1 MGAKQK
7 LLGFVVEASC
17 RKDNEQAAYIAKSLM
32 EDSSGKVRLLESILE
47 RQNMLKALKR
57 VKSNNGAPGVDGM
70 KCHQLGGFVK
80 RTWSTVKQ
88 VIHDGKYKP
97 LPVRGKEIPKPDGG
111 MRQLGIPAV
120 MDRLLQQAI
129 VQVLVAIYDY
139 TFSDSSFGYRPGK
152 SQAQAVEQFRQHVEG
167 GYTHVVSIDLSKFFD
182 RVNHHRLMSGL
193 EWRIK
198 DRRVLKLIRAF
209 LKSGIEL
216 NDLVEATEEGTPQ
229 GGPLSPLLSNIVLDE
244 LDKELERRG
253 HHFVRYADDI
263 VICVRSQKAGERVL
277 ESVSRYITNKLKLKV
292 NAEKSK
298 VARPWEVKFLGY
310 KVTKMYGAT
319 RSVIHPKTIIRF
331 KEKVRKITRRMRRV
345 SIHAVIWKL
354 NQYTRGWLA
363 YYGRGISQKLKK
375 ELNRWIIR
383 RLKAYLWK
391 QWRKPKT
398 KVTNLIKLGLNKDD
412 AFSLGNSRR
421 KTWRISGNFKLNFAM
436 PQKLFVRQYG
446 LIVLR

>member
-1 MGAKQK
+1 
-7 LLGFVVEASC
+7 
-17 RKDNEQAAYIAKSLM
+17 
-32 EDSSGKVRLLESILE
+32 
-47 RQNMLKALKR
+47 
-57 VKSNNGAPGVDGM
+57 
-70 KCHQLGGFVK
+70 
-80 RTWSTVKQ
+80 
-88 VIHDGKYKP
+88 
-97 LPVRGKEIPKPDGG
+97 
-111 MRQLGIPAV
+111 
-120 MDRLLQQAI
+120 MDRFLQQAI

-152 SQAQAVEQFRQHVEG
+152 SQAQAVEQFRTHVED

-310 KVTKMYGAT
+310 KVTKMFGAT
-319 RSVIHPKTIIRF
+319 RSIIHPKSETQERAEPLDNPAAESIPVETMAQA
-331 KEKVRKITRRMRRV
+331 KDQSDEPDKTRT
-345 SIHAVIWKL
+345 
-354 NQYTRGWLA
+354 QQG
-363 YYGRGISQKLKK
+363 
-375 ELNRWIIR
+375 
-383 RLKAYLWK
+383 
-391 QWRKPKT
+391 
-398 KVTNLIKLGLNKDD
+398 
-412 AFSLGNSRR
+412 
-421 KTWRISGNFKLNFAM
+421 
-436 PQKLFVRQYG
+436 
-446 LIVLR
+446 